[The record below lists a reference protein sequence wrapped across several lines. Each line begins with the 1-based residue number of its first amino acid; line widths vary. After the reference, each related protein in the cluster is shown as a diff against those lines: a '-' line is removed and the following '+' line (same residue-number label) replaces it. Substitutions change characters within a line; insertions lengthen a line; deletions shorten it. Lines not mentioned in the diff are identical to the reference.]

1 MPYTNRLNIKKNKKY
16 LDFYVEN
23 LKEVILGSN

>member
-1 MPYTNRLNIKKNKKY
+1 MPYTNRLNMKNKKY